1 MNAITNEHRQTLRKK
16 GYLIIRQAFDAKC
29 VQSLVDAVEQ
39 FLEKARA
46 GEFKRPLKWVDEERR
61 IPVSVNNMLTPD
73 EYQPALGEWFDADI
87 IPTIE
92 AIFDASTRCSW
103 LTMLASGNGHH
114 YRTPWHRDYCHV
126 DHPVEALVLKR
137 DLLRQC
143 SFHAPL
149 EPGDRF
155 LQVIP
160 GSHARSAT
168 EEEVAVYRN
177 DRNDDMPGQLTI
189 ELEPGDIA
197 FRHGNLLHRG
207 LNPDGVWRRT
217 LFAGFWRIDVPVW
230 WEDCADREAMLAPGH
245 LDRVPPRLRVALQ
258 QYIKAFPKGEP
269 KSAKAI

>member
-1 MNAITNEHRQTLRKK
+1 MNAITDEHRKTLQKI
-16 GYLIIRQAFDAKC
+16 IIRQAFDAKC

-126 DHPVEALVLKR
+126 DHPVEVWYLNATCCDSVHSTHLWNREIDFFKLFLAAMLVRRLRKR
-137 DLLRQC
+137 
-143 SFHAPL
+143 SPYI
-149 EPGDRF
+149 G
-155 LQVIP
+155 
-160 GSHARSAT
+160 
-168 EEEVAVYRN
+168 
-177 DRNDDMPGQLTI
+177 TI
-189 ELEPGDIA
+189 ETMTCRA
-197 FRHGNLLHRG
+197 NLP
-207 LNPDGVWRRT
+207 LN
-217 LFAGFWRIDVPVW
+217 
-230 WEDCADREAMLAPGH
+230 
-245 LDRVPPRLRVALQ
+245 
-258 QYIKAFPKGEP
+258 
-269 KSAKAI
+269 